1 MTTSQLLP
9 SPYGCTAFSLRME
22 TKGAEIG
29 PAKEGV
35 GGAGGGGRKLLSLGK
50 DFQSTEE
57 EDRQSEQ
64 IVSHKE
70 ARKYDMVRIDL

>member
-1 MTTSQLLP
+1 M
-9 SPYGCTAFSLRME
+9 
-22 TKGAEIG
+22 G

-35 GGAGGGGRKLLSLGK
+35 GGAGGGGRKLLLLGK

-64 IVSHKE
+64 IVCHKE